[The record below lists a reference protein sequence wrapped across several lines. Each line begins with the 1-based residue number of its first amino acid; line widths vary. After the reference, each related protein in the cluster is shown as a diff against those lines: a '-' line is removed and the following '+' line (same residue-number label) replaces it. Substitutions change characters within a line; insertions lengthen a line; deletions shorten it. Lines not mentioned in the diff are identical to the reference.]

1 MNKVVDCFM
10 FYNEIDMLKFRLKHL
25 NEVVDYFVIAE
36 ATVSHQNTP
45 RNLIFNSLKSELEP
59 YLNKI
64 VYVAVEDMPDGN
76 TSSDNWL
83 RENHQRKALS
93 RGLEKLDL
101 RDQDIILLS
110 CCDEIPNNNL
120 ISEIKKH
127 GINIFT
133 DEENLIYKPLHT
145 SPESYNSELSL
156 FYMDM
161 YWYNLT
167 TKSKFEWTL
176 SRACTYRKLKELGGF
191 QEFIEDKT
199 STYYSKGGWHFT
211 FFGNKDFITT
221 KIKSFAHDEYNKPE
235 YLNEKEITDRV
246 QNQKDLFGRS
256 HEKFYNIEIQDNT
269 FLPFNYLDIITNE
282 NFKN

>member
-1 MNKVVDCFM
+1 MNKIVDCFM

-25 NEVVDYFVIAE
+25 NEVVDYFIIAE

-45 RNLIFNSLKSELEP
+45 RSLIFDSLKSELEP
-59 YLNKI
+59 YLHKI
-64 VYVAVEDMPDGN
+64 IYVAVDDMPGGN
-76 TSSDNWL
+76 KSSDNWL
-83 RENHQRKALS
+83 REKHQRKALS

-101 RDQDIILLS
+101 KDQDILLLS
-110 CCDEIPNNNL
+110 CCDEIPNNEL
-120 ISEIKKH
+120 IQQIKIN
-127 GINIFT
+127 GLNIFNS
-133 DEENLIYKPLHT
+133 DSNLKYKPFHT
-145 SPESYNSELSL
+145 NVEDYDKGISL

-167 TKSKFEWTL
+167 TKSNYGWTL
-176 SRACTYRKLKELGGF
+176 SRACTVNKLKELGGF
-191 QEFIEDKT
+191 QEFIENKT
-199 STYYSKGGWHFT
+199 KTYYIKGGWHFT

-235 YLNEKEITDRV
+235 YLNEKEITDRI
-246 QNQKDLFGRS
+246 QNQKDLFGRP